1 MKRHLVKGNNSKK
14 KTGIFRAFQHTFWAL
29 LLCQGFKKQQLST
42 AAFSQQILKKYL
54 VNDSGLYQI
63 ESRIKIG
70 DVGQPN
76 VLVTLSCVAVQKRC
90 SSITNC
96 MLATVLRLQ
105 NLIHANALYKYA

>member
-1 MKRHLVKGNNSKK
+1 MKRHLVKGGNLKK
-14 KTGIFRAFQHTFWAL
+14 KQVFFEHFNIHIGPCCFVRALNNKFFLT
-29 LLCQGFKKQQLST
+29 T
-42 AAFSQQILKKYL
+42 AFLWYE
-54 VNDSGLYQI
+54 N

-105 NLIHANALYKYA
+105 NLIHTNALFKYA